1 MKKGEVCVLQYG
13 SGTVVDPTFH
23 NYAHNF
29 QFNNSVFL
37 VFDQVKV
44 KEGAR
49 EYVNFSRNISGL

>member
-13 SGTVVDPTFH
+13 SGTVVDPTFL

-37 VFDQVKV
+37 VFDHLKV

-49 EYVNFSRNISGL
+49 EYVNFSRNISGP